1 MKLLIGYDGS
11 SAADAALRDLEMA
24 GLPAETEAMV
34 LVALPPAAPAEAFA
48 VDPTGTGWLAGAYV
62 PAEPTPEQLE
72 WARETGEHAAN
83 LLKAKFPRWRITS
96 AAAVGTPAQAI
107 LEKAE
112 AWKAGLIVAGSHGWS
127 WLGRTFLGSTA
138 EKLLTHAHVGVRLCN
153 PRPETHA
160 SAPRI
165 LAAVDGSRDS
175 RHALEAIARRAWPT
189 GALIRLIAAKH
200 SDPRPEAP
208 GAAEAGK
215 PARPVVSVPNGKAV
229 KGSWAEMERL
239 LDAAV
244 SRLAKAGLAA
254 EWEIQEGDPRAVI
267 LAEAESFRADCVF
280 LGRRGLSGFN
290 RVLLGSVSAAVAS
303 HAPCSVEV
311 IPS

>member
-24 GLPAETEAMV
+24 GLPAETEALV
-34 LVALPPAAPAEAFA
+34 LIALPPAPPPEAFA

-62 PAEPTPEQLE
+62 QVEPSPEQIGK
-72 WARETGEHAAN
+72 AREDGEHAAN
-83 LLKAKFPRWRITS
+83 LLQAKFPRWRVSFEI
-96 AAAVGTPAQAI
+96 AVGAPAQAI

-112 AWKAGLIVAGSHGWS
+112 AWKAGLIVVGSHGWS

-138 EKLLTHAHVGVRLCN
+138 EKLLTHAHIPVRLCN

-175 RHALEAIARRAWPT
+175 RHALDAIARRAWPA
-189 GALIRLIAAKH
+189 GAIIRLIAAKP
-200 SDPRPEAP
+200 SDPWADALGEA
-208 GAAEAGK
+208 ET
-215 PARPVVSVPNGKAV
+215 GKARKAP
-229 KGSWAEMERL
+229 KGSWAGMERL

-244 SRLAKAGLAA
+244 SRLAKSGLTS
-254 EWEIQEGDPRAVI
+254 EWEIQEGDPRTVI
-267 LAEAESFRADCVF
+267 LAEAEAFRADCVF
-280 LGRRGLSGFN
+280 LGRRGLTGFN
-290 RVLLGSVSAAVAS
+290 RILLGSVSAAVAS

-311 IPS
+311 IPC